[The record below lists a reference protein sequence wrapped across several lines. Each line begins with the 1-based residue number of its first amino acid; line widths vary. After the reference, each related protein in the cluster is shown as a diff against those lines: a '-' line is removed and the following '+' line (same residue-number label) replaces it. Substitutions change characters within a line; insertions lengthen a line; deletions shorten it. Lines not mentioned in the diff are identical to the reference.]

1 MKLAKWLAVWQR
13 IAQMPKRYFGALAGV
28 VLWLLIET
36 VGFFPTLLLA
46 IFVVIGY
53 TLGRFFDGRANW
65 QELLERWWNSD
76 RFE

>member
-13 IAQMPKRYFGALAGV
+13 IAQMPKRYFGVLAGV
-28 VLWLLIET
+28 ILWLLIEI